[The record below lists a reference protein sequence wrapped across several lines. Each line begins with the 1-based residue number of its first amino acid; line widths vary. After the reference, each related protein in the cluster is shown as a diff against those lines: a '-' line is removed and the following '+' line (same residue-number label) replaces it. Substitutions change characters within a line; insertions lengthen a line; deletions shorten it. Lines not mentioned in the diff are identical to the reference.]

1 MFKLLD
7 LFCCAGGAGEGYRL
21 AGFDVTGIDIE
32 PQPKNPHRFIQA
44 DALEYLSK
52 HWEEYN
58 AIHASPPCQAYSK
71 ANNQWK
77 GKRSYPDLIGATRD
91 LLVKTNKLWVIEN
104 VPNSPIRKDLF
115 LNGST
120 FGIKVHRPRI
130 FEMNFEIDQ
139 PEVPFITPL
148 KMGRKPKDGDI
159 IQPVGHFSGVKYAAK
174 EMGLPWMHQYELS
187 QAIPPAYTKYIGET
201 MFNILKSCG

>member
-7 LFCCAGGAGEGYRL
+7 LFCCAGGAGEGYKL
-21 AGFDVTGIDIE
+21 AGFDVTGVDIE
-32 PQPKNPHRFIQA
+32 PQPKNPHRFVQA
-44 DALEYLSK
+44 DALEYLAE
-52 HWEEYN
+52 HWEEYD

-77 GKRSYPDLIGATRD
+77 GKHSYPDLIDATRS
-91 LLVKTNKLWVIEN
+91 LLNKTNKLWVIEN
-104 VPNSPIRKDLF
+104 VPNSPLKKCLF

-130 FEMNFEIDQ
+130 FETNFQIEQ

-148 KMGRKPKDGDI
+148 KMGRKPQEGDV

-174 EMGLPWMHQYELS
+174 EMGLPWMQQYELS
-187 QAIPPAYTKYIGET
+187 QAIPPAYTKYIGER
-201 MFNILKSCG
+201 MINILNCRG